1 MTTTLSSKALNQL
14 SVALADNTTNDE
26 VRNLL
31 DGSKVAHRPVITVT
45 DATKTLTAAQSGSLV
60 VLNLAAGI
68 VITLPESNADN
79 AGWYCDFV
87 VKTTFTG
94 TFSILSSRTADLWYG
109 GVTVENPTGAQGI
122 FFVPVVGSSDDRLVA
137 SADTKGRIAGGYIR
151 VELGGANVVV
161 VSGSLAGTSSPATPF
176 T

>member
-14 SVALADNTTNDE
+14 SVAVADNTTSDE
-26 VRNLL
+26 VRDLL
-31 DGSKVAHRPVITVT
+31 DGSKVPHRPIISVT
-45 DATKTLTAAQSGSLV
+45 DATATLTAAQSGSLV
-60 VLNLAAGI
+60 VLDRAAGI
-68 VITLPESNADN
+68 VVTLPEANAGN

-94 TFSILSSRTADLWYG
+94 TFSIVSSRTADLWYG
-109 GVTVENPTGAQGI
+109 SANVESPAAATGKYFIPA
-122 FFVPVVGSSDDRLVA
+122 VGSSDDRLVA
-137 SADTKGRIAGGYIR
+137 DSDAKGRVAGGYIR

-161 VSGSLAGTSSPATPF
+161 VSGALAGTGSPATPF